1 MKILKLFSL
10 EISLTFSKA
19 LHRHKRKSAVEYK
32 KKTPIKDYCE
42 FWVHVRIIVVEK
54 NPTRGSFLS
63 KFD

>member
-32 KKTPIKDYCE
+32 KKTPKDYCE
-42 FWVHVRIIVVEK
+42 FWVHVK
-54 NPTRGSFLS
+54 NYCC
-63 KFD
+63 